1 LRGYYR
7 VQEIKNIE
15 ICVLCLM
22 GTRAERKEDFVGGFG
37 FGVVENSHKDV
48 MVLPHHHYYPSY
60 SSPSSSSL
68 CYCSAGVSDPMFSV
82 SSNQAYTSSHSGMF
96 TPAGSG
102 SAAVTVADPFFSLS
116 SSGFK
121 FSPFC

>member
-1 LRGYYR
+1 M
-7 VQEIKNIE
+7 
-15 ICVLCLM
+15 CVFSLM

-48 MVLPHHHYYPSY
+48 MVLPHHHYHPSY
-60 SSPSSSSL
+60 SSPSSYSSL

-82 SSNQAYTSSHSGMF
+82 SSNQAYTSSSYSNMF
-96 TPAGSG
+96 SHGGST

-121 FSPFC
+121 FSPFVAMKS